1 MRPMTSK
8 ERILIEAFLD
18 FNKRDLRKQVKDYK
32 EFLDVLILLQDHLVK
47 SGIKVPNH
55 IAHIDTLISKIIF
68 HSNTIY
74 HLLNGID
81 LEIKPEKVKT
91 KILDIPSLYV
101 LLRSQLE
108 NFLIFDFIYCQ
119 SKSEEETIF
128 RYNNW
133 LYAGYLTRR
142 DIPAESESA
151 KKMKESDLKEIERL
165 KIELQNS
172 KFFKTLSR
180 DQQKTLI
187 NKGNDRVFHSWLTIM
202 LAAGFG
208 ERTSGSLYKL
218 ITAYAHTTSVSIF
231 NFTELKAGYSENND
245 MANLIVSLSK
255 VILSKFIVRFKQK
268 VKVVEFKYNMLNPDL
283 IATIEFY
290 SSMLEKKS
298 RFTVH

>member
-1 MRPMTSK
+1 MTSREK
-8 ERILIEAFLD
+8 IFVEAFVD
-18 FNKRDLRKQVKDYK
+18 FNKRNLPKQVNDYK
-32 EFLDVLILLQDHLVK
+32 ELLDVLILLQDYLVK
-47 SGIKVPNH
+47 SGFKVPNH

-91 KILDIPSLYV
+91 KILDMPSLYV

-108 NFLIFDFIYCQ
+108 NFLIFDFIYIQ
-119 SKSEEETIF
+119 AKSEEETIF

-133 LYAGYLTRR
+133 LYAGYLSRR
-142 DIPAESESA
+142 DIPAESENA

-165 KIELQNS
+165 KIEIQNS
-172 KFFKTLSR
+172 KFFKSFSK

-202 LAAGFG
+202 IAAGFG
-208 ERTSGSLYKL
+208 ERTSKSFYKL
-218 ITAYAHTTSVSIF
+218 ISAYAHSSSVSIF
-231 NFTELKAGYSENND
+231 NFTELKAGYTENND

-255 VILSKFIVRFKQK
+255 VILSKFIRGFKQK
-268 VKVVEFKYNMLNPDL
+268 VKVVEFRYNMLNPDL

-290 SSMLEKKS
+290 ASMLEKKS
-298 RFTVH
+298 RFTI